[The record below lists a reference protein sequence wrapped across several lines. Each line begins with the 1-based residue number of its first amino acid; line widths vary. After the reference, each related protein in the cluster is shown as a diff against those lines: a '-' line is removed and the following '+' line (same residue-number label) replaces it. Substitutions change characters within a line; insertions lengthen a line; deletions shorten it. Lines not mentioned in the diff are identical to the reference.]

1 MSENIF
7 EQQPFDPEFANNPDR
22 RCPVVLVLD
31 NSGSMNGARIQE
43 LNAGLQIFRDELI
56 ADEIAAKRV
65 EVAIV
70 TFGPVR
76 LEADFTTI
84 QNFFPPTLTAAADTP
99 MGAAIERALD
109 ILRER
114 KNSYRTHSVSYYR
127 PRVFLITD
135 GSPTDLEQIPIIWT
149 HSQHV

>member
-1 MSENIF
+1 MSTNIF
-7 EQQPFDPEFANNPDR
+7 EQQPFDPEFANSPDR
-22 RCPVVLVLD
+22 RCAVVLVLD
-31 NSGSMNGARIQE
+31 NSGSMNGAPIQE

-76 LEADFTTI
+76 IETDFTTV
-84 QNFFPPTLTAAADTP
+84 QNFFVPTLTAATDTP
-99 MGAAIERALD
+99 MGAAIEKALE

-114 KNSYRTHSVSYYR
+114 KASY
-127 PRVFLITD
+127 
-135 GSPTDLEQIPIIWT
+135 
-149 HSQHV
+149 